1 MKKKHILLVLP
12 YCGVIF
18 LQTRPKLQQAFEDV
32 LNCYKL
38 LFRFFPFK
46 DPLSK
51 DLIYGVVYKF
61 QCGLCSKSY
70 YGENISHLN
79 IRFGEHIGVPPLTG
93 TKVKSINN
101 KAVGDHLL
109 HCNYLYSFNNFSI
122 LEHEKKSFYQK
133 LKKAF

>member
-1 MKKKHILLVLP
+1 M
-12 YCGVIF
+12 
-18 LQTRPKLQQAFEDV
+18 QTRPKLQQAFEEV
-32 LNCYKL
+32 LNCCKL

-61 QCGLCSKSY
+61 QCGLCSASY

-93 TKVKSINN
+93 MKVKSINN
-101 KAVGDHLL
+101 KAVGGHLL
-109 HCNYLYSFNNFSI
+109 HYNYLYSFNNFSI
-122 LEHEKKSFYQK
+122 LDHEKKK
-133 LKKAF
+133 LLLEIKESLLIMRDKHL

>member
-1 MKKKHILLVLP
+1 MKKKHVLLVLP

-32 LNCYKL
+32 LNCCKL
-38 LFRFFPFK
+38 LFRFSPFK

-61 QCGLCSKSY
+61 QCGLCNESY

-79 IRFGEHIGVPPLTG
+79 IRFAEVC
-93 TKVKSINN
+93 
-101 KAVGDHLL
+101 HLL
-109 HCNYLYSFNNFSI
+109 LERRSNQSITKLLVIIYFIPINYI
-122 LEHEKKSFYQK
+122 LFTTSVFWIMR
-133 LKKAF
+133 KKAFIRN